1 MLFTLTRQLTIA
13 GSSPMPALRPRRQ
26 DSSWRQHRLVV
37 LGLVAVALLCGQ
49 SSGQTTTAAPVIQ
62 GTPTRASLP
71 HLYWHLLMYQ
81 DHLDKTA
88 ADREKQGK
96 DSTWLRDHLQQG
108 LGFADAEFAPI
119 RESAVRL
126 EKTIAGIDAK
136 AQAIIKAGRAQYGKG
151 LLPAGLQPPG
161 WDDLKE
167 LNQERE
173 TAITDEIA
181 KLNDALGEENAA
193 KLQAYIEKEFSSDV
207 SASPIH
213 PTLHF
218 PHKGSSPSTQ
228 QQEAQP

>member
-1 MLFTLTRQLTIA
+1 M
-13 GSSPMPALRPRRQ
+13 
-26 DSSWRQHRLVV
+26 
-37 LGLVAVALLCGQ
+37 LCGQ

-81 DHLDKTA
+81 NHLDKTA

-96 DSTWLRDHLQQG
+96 EAAWLRNHLQEW
-108 LGFADAEFAPI
+108 LGFTDAEFAPI

-151 LLPAGLQPPG
+151 LLPAGAQPPG

-181 KLNDALGEENAA
+181 KLNDALGEDNAA

-207 SASPIH
+207 SASQIH

-218 PHKGSSPSTQ
+218 PHKGASQSTQ